1 MSHPILL
8 KELID
13 QRIEAL
19 RPKLLDLTKRNPLLS
34 TRFSD
39 RSNTIVRVVDEV
51 PSFVFNRLCAV
62 EKMKIGRLP
71 SVSN

>member
-1 MSHPILL
+1 MSETIGL

-51 PSFVFNRLCAV
+51 PSFLFNKMCTG
-62 EKMKIGRLP
+62 EKMKI
-71 SVSN
+71 V